1 MNKIITTV
9 AFIMLLLAPYVSYGQ
24 SVDKENREAV
34 EQTEQKSDGF
44 YWEADLGLL
53 LSFQKILIPDVYDED
68 ESLGLSVILAG
79 GAYYDNFFVEAS
91 PLSGRPLT
99 FGYSLYS
106 QEDQQVNIIA
116 ESLFFELSEEDK
128 EKGSVLDGIRDRESS
143 MEFGIEYFA
152 IFKKFDV
159 RFKLMHDGLNK
170 HNGSLASFEISRP
183 FFTRHVLVMPG
194 IAVYYIDDNAANYYY
209 GVSQEEVSDV
219 RPVYEATSSIFATAR
234 LYLERPINDDW
245 SLVSSASYTA
255 VSSGVSD
262 SPILRGRNSSYSFN
276 VGVLWTF

>member
-1 MNKIITTV
+1 MNKVITTV
-9 AFIMLLLAPYVSYGQ
+9 AFIMLLLAPCVSYGQ
-24 SVDKENREAV
+24 SGDKENSEAV

-116 ESLFFELSEEDK
+116 ESLFFELSEEDR

-183 FFTRHVLVMPG
+183 LFTRHVLVMPG

-219 RPVYEATSSIFATAR
+219 RPAYEATSSIFATAR

>member
-9 AFIMLLLAPYVSYGQ
+9 ALITLLLASSVSYGQ
-24 SVDKENREAV
+24 NTEKGKNEAV
-34 EQTEQKSDGF
+34 EQTEQNSDGF

-53 LSFQKILIPDVYDED
+53 LSFQKILIPDVYDQD

-99 FGYSLYS
+99 FGYSLFTK
-106 QEDQQVNIIA
+106 EDKQVNIIA
-116 ESLFFELSEEDK
+116 ESLFFELSEDDK
-128 EKGSVLDGIRDRESS
+128 EKGSILDGIRDRESS
-143 MEFGIEYFA
+143 MEFGVEYFA

-170 HNGSLASFEISRP
+170 HNGSVASFEISRP
-183 FFTRHVLVMPG
+183 FFTRHILVMPG
-194 IAVYYIDDNAANYYY
+194 VAVYYIDDNAANYYY
-209 GVSQEEVSDV
+209 GVSQDEVNEL
-219 RPVYEATSSIFATAR
+219 RPAYEATASIFATAR

-245 SLVSSASYTA
+245 SIVSSASYTA

-262 SPILRGRNSSYSFN
+262 SPLLRGRNNSYSFN

>member
-1 MNKIITTV
+1 MNKIITIV
-9 AFIMLLLAPYVSYGQ
+9 VFIMLLLAPYVSYAQ
-24 SVDKENREAV
+24 SADRENSEEV

-170 HNGSLASFEISRP
+170 HSGSLASFEISRP

-209 GVSQEEVSDV
+209 GVSQEEVNDV
-219 RPVYEATSSIFATAR
+219 RPAYEATSSIFATAR